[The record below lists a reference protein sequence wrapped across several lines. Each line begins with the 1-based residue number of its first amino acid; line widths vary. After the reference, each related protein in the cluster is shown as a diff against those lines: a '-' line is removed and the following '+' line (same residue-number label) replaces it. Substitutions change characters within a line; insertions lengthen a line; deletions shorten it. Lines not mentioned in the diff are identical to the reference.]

1 MSFLGVIFVDK
12 ALSAIITL
20 FVVPNE
26 VTHSMNATEQ
36 NWIYKLAWFAP
47 LKLEQFNDVARTI
60 VC

>member
-1 MSFLGVIFVDK
+1 MPLLGVIFADK

-26 VTHSMNATEQ
+26 VTRSMNATGQ
-36 NWIYKLAWFAP
+36 NWIYKLARSAP